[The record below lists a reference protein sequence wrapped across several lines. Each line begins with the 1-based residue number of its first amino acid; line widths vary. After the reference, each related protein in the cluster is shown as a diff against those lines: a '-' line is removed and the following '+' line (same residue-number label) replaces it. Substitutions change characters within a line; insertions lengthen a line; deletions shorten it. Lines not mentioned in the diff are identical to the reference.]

1 MNPDPSAFPGSDFAG
16 YAGRLARMLQGLDW
30 TPLSRLAYELFDCW
44 QTGRRV
50 FLAGNGGSAANALH
64 LANDFL
70 CALDKTGR
78 SGIRALALVT
88 NQAVM
93 TCLANDSGYEDVFA
107 AQLAVLASPGDVLI
121 AFSGSGNSVNVLRA
135 LEEARRLEMRSY
147 AFLGFGGGKAKAL
160 ADVPIHFPV
169 DDMQIAE
176 DAQLIAGHMI
186 LQALRRQRACAEVGA
201 ARSHDG

>member
-1 MNPDPSAFPGSDFAG
+1 VKPGASAFPASDFAG
-16 YAGRLARMLQGLDW
+16 YAGRLARMLQGVDW
-30 TPLSRLAYELFDCW
+30 TPVSRLAYELFDCW

-50 FLAGNGGSAANALH
+50 FLAGNGGSGANALH

-78 SGIRALALVT
+78 SGIRAQALVT

-93 TCLANDSGYEDVFA
+93 TCLANDSGYEQVFA
-107 AQLAVLASPGDVLI
+107 AQLVVLANPGDVLI
-121 AFSGSGNSVNVLRA
+121 AYSGSGNSANVLRA
-135 LEEARRLEMRSY
+135 LEQARRMEMRSY
-147 AFLGFGGGKAKAL
+147 AFLGYGGGKAKAL

-176 DAQLIAGHMI
+176 DAQLITGHMI
-186 LQALRRQRACAEVGA
+186 LQALRRQKAHAEATAVT
-201 ARSHDG
+201 SHDG